1 MEEGKV
7 NNWSGELLNPFRVR
21 FREWGKVNVSNVVAS
36 AEKDRGISRDFATSM
51 QGMYQTMNR
60 FLDVLETSEN
70 VKGPAEEHMKQVMD
84 LIDEMEAEIGS
95 GGW

>member
-1 MEEGKV
+1 
-7 NNWSGELLNPFRVR
+7 
-21 FREWGKVNVSNVVAS
+21 
-36 AEKDRGISRDFATSM
+36 M